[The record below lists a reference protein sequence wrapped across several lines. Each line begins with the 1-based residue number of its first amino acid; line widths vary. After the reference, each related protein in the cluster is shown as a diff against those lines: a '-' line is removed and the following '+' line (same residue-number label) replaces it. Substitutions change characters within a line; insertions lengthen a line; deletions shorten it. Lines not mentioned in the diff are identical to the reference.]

1 MAKDNPKLKRNG
13 GEGTFLGKALG
24 TLKDVSPALLDIIGT
39 AIPGVSG
46 LSNILGSVLGD
57 KETPQA
63 TKDILI
69 AEIEKDISMQV
80 EITKR
85 WESDNKAAGWLPR
98 NIRPTICLLY
108 TLATL
113 FFIYADSNIEGFEV
127 DSQWITLLIANTG
140 LINTA
145 YFGSKYMEKRDA
157 RKYK

>member
-63 TKDILI
+63 TKDILMM
-69 AEIEKDISMQV
+69 EIQKDIAV
-80 EITKR
+80 EQELTKR
-85 WESDNKAAGWLPR
+85 LQSDNEHNVTRLVRPLSYGFAWVILAFIMFFDG
-98 NIRPTICLLY
+98 NIGEFSIDKVYVP
-108 TLATL
+108 
-113 FFIYADSNIEGFEV
+113 
-127 DSQWITLLIANTG
+127 LIQD
-140 LINTA
+140 LIKVMTVF
-145 YFGSKYMEKRDA
+145 YFGSRGIEKVV
-157 RKYK
+157 KEYKK